1 MRTMND
7 DRVGAFRAFTD
18 PCGRRGRLLFAA
30 SLCVVGATWACVGPP
45 PIPPARPVINA
56 EGLRLSP
63 PAARMDATAAWV
75 NAQLEEI
82 DVNPGFLIS
91 TQFQSTVTYPWESLE
106 IKLNPRQDTAAI
118 AVDGLGSDAQT
129 PYMLYAH
136 LKLLEARGELG
147 QWMPGGETLEGLD
160 RELAILARVGES
172 WLYGRSVFSTIA
184 HPVWDEI
191 MYASE
196 LGFLRPLVLV
206 ARPDEFPQEREAW
219 ETEDPGGLERYAT
232 WFRRSFDRE
241 PPGLRPSPEG
251 AAAGD
256 SVAVPDTT
264 AVPDTSAVP
273 DTVGVRDAPGR
284 ADGVMPVDGTSG
296 AAPRDLLP
304 SGFPKD

>member
-1 MRTMND
+1 
-7 DRVGAFRAFTD
+7 
-18 PCGRRGRLLFAA
+18 
-30 SLCVVGATWACVGPP
+30 
-45 PIPPARPVINA
+45 
-56 EGLRLSP
+56 
-63 PAARMDATAAWV
+63 MDATAAWV

-91 TQFQSTVTYPWESLE
+91 TQFQPTVTYPWESLE

-147 QWMPGGETLEGLD
+147 QWLPGGETLEGLD

-206 ARPDEFPQEREAW
+206 ARPDEFPSERAAW

-241 PPGLRPSPEG
+241 PPGLRASPEG
-251 AAAGD
+251 PAAGD
-256 SVAVPDTT
+256 SVAAPVTS
-264 AVPDTSAVP
+264 AVPDTSAVSDTAAVP
-273 DTVGVRDAPGR
+273 DT
-284 ADGVMPVDGTSG
+284 
-296 AAPRDLLP
+296 AAVAGISLP
-304 SGFPKD
+304 SEFREG